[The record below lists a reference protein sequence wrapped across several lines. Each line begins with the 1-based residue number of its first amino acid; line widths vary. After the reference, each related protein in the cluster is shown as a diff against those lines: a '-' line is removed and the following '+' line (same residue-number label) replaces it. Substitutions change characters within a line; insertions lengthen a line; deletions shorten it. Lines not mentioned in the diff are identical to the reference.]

1 MTTHRSWFPFILV
14 GLSAALL
21 AVILVAYQPNN
32 ARVDNDTLSAPEAPT
47 GDEYEAAVRAIM
59 MNVMISS
66 GPQEVSAQAAYD
78 ALLALHVP
86 AEYKDVH
93 IQLVLA
99 YGEMAL
105 GQDELGRA
113 RLIVAEE
120 ANSWI
125 LEL

>member
-21 AVILVAYQPNN
+21 AVILVAYRPN
-32 ARVDNDTLSAPEAPT
+32 ATPSEKEEPAVAAPT
-47 GDEYEAAVRAIM
+47 AEEYEAAVRAIM
-59 MNVMISS
+59 MDTAISS
-66 GPQEVSAQAAYD
+66 GPQEASAQKAYD